1 MKEQE
6 RNAVLNAAV
15 DIIVKESGIDVCQ
28 LCEWY
33 DCEEM
38 MNDPNDDPCAAHRK
52 DGDVACREG
61 VICRLRRNVRIT
73 AEVQ

>member
-15 DIIVKESGIDVCQ
+15 DIIVQSGIDVCQ

-33 DCEEM
+33 HCEEQ

-52 DGDVACREG
+52 GGDVACRDG
-61 VICRLRRNVRIT
+61 IICRLRRNVRIT
-73 AEVQ
+73 AEVQE